1 MEMEDAAAFL
11 VDTSDNMI
19 LSHRSSALVG
29 STLESAASEPLM
41 QSVAEKLDAGDL
53 ETTILNGY
61 QVAFEQVDVSNC
73 AITSSSAWLG
83 IKMCLA
89 QQNSDGKESHDGLT
103 DEKSAQIAA
112 DAVDG
117 EGKQHKEDAD
127 AAGNQIQ
134 HESDAR
140 VAESVQN
147 TAQRHAEVQ
156 ERTDPAERPYKCS
169 GERVPKEHIPDKVA
183 GSKKT
188 CCTEKAPQKTDPDG
202 F

>member
-1 MEMEDAAAFL
+1 MAGFL
-11 VDTSDNMI
+11 VDTSDNTI

-29 STLESAASEPLM
+29 STLESAASDPLM

-73 AITSSSAWLG
+73 AITSSSAWSG

-117 EGKQHKEDAD
+117 EGKQHKENAD

-140 VAESVQN
+140 VAEPVQN

-169 GERVPKEHIPDKVA
+169 SERVPKEHIPDKVA

>member
-1 MEMEDAAAFL
+1 M
-11 VDTSDNMI
+11 
-19 LSHRSSALVG
+19 G
-29 STLESAASEPLM
+29 STLESAASDPLM

-61 QVAFEQVDVSNC
+61 QVAFEQVDASNC
-73 AITSSSAWLG
+73 AITSSSAWSG

-140 VAESVQN
+140 VAEPVQN

-169 GERVPKEHIPDKVA
+169 GERVPKKHIPDKVT

-188 CCTEKAPQKTDPDG
+188 RCTKKAPQKTDPDG

>member
-11 VDTSDNMI
+11 ADTSDNMI

-29 STLESAASEPLM
+29 STLESAASDPLM

-61 QVAFEQVDVSNC
+61 QVAFEQVDASNC
-73 AITSSSAWLG
+73 AITSSSAWSG

-140 VAESVQN
+140 VAEPVQN

-169 GERVPKEHIPDKVA
+169 SERISKKDIPDKVA
-183 GSKKT
+183 GSKKS

>member
-1 MEMEDAAAFL
+1 MEDAAAFL

-29 STLESAASEPLM
+29 STLESAASDPLM
-41 QSVAEKLDAGDL
+41 QSVAEKLDAGEL

-61 QVAFEQVDVSNC
+61 QVAFEQVDASNC
-73 AITSSSAWLG
+73 AITSSSAWSG

-89 QQNSDGKESHDGLT
+89 QQSPDGEKCHDGLA

-140 VAESVQN
+140 VAEPVQN

-169 GERVPKEHIPDKVA
+169 GERVSKKDIPDKVA

-188 CCTEKAPQKTDPDG
+188 CRTEKAPQKAHADG

>member
-1 MEMEDAAAFL
+1 MPVFFCAYYFADAEREVGCVLAAAEF
-11 VDTSDNMI
+11 
-19 LSHRSSALVG
+19 RWRG
-29 STLESAASEPLM
+29 
-41 QSVAEKLDAGDL
+41 
-53 ETTILNGY
+53 
-61 QVAFEQVDVSNC
+61 EQ
-73 AITSSSAWLG
+73 
-83 IKMCLA
+83 
-89 QQNSDGKESHDGLT
+89 DGLA

-112 DAVDG
+112 DAVDRK
-117 EGKQHKEDAD
+117 GKQHKEDAD

-140 VAESVQN
+140 VAEPVQN

-169 GERVPKEHIPDKVA
+169 GERVPKKHIPDKVT

-188 CCTEKAPQKTDPDG
+188 RCTKKAPQKTDPDG

>member
-1 MEMEDAAAFL
+1 MAGFL
-11 VDTSDNMI
+11 VDTSDNTI

-29 STLESAASEPLM
+29 STLESAASDPLM

-117 EGKQHKEDAD
+117 EGKQHKENAD

-140 VAESVQN
+140 VAEPVQN

-169 GERVPKEHIPDKVA
+169 SERVPKEHIPDKVA

>member
-1 MEMEDAAAFL
+1 M
-11 VDTSDNMI
+11 
-19 LSHRSSALVG
+19 
-29 STLESAASEPLM
+29 
-41 QSVAEKLDAGDL
+41 
-53 ETTILNGY
+53 
-61 QVAFEQVDVSNC
+61 C
-73 AITSSSAWLG
+73 AITSSSAWSG

-89 QQNSDGKESHDGLT
+89 QQNSDGEESHDGLT
-103 DEKSAQIAA
+103 DEKSTQIAA

-140 VAESVQN
+140 VAEPVQN

-169 GERVPKEHIPDKVA
+169 GERVPNAYIPDKVTGMATAVQKKPHRRQTRMVFKTARRMSASFPPALASRDGEHKNTETELVMTDGKHDDGHRHA
-183 GSKKT
+183 GCKDAVDAKRLQ
-188 CCTEKAPQKTDPDG
+188 AV
-202 F
+202 